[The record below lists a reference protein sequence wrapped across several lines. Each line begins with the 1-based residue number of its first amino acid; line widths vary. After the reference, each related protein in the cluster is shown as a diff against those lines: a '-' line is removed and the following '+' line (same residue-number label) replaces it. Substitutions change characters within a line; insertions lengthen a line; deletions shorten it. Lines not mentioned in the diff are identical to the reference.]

1 MMRIRR
7 RSRRCGRG
15 GVLFELLLAIAV
27 FAGAAAF
34 ALASVKSVFAALDRS
49 RREQMLID
57 VARSRMAQLECGMIS
72 LADLREFGQ
81 GVATTDGMSANEQ
94 LNTRDTAPQ
103 VEIQV
108 RTSRTEFTGL
118 SLVELTVSETI
129 DSATRFDETLS
140 FTLRQF
146 MPLGSQER

>member
-1 MMRIRR
+1 MMRSRR
-7 RSRRCGRG
+7 RSRRCERG

-57 VARSRMAQLECGMIS
+57 VARSRMTQLECGMIS
-72 LADLREFGQ
+72 LADLREFGP
-81 GVATTDGMSANEQ
+81 GAAMTDGISVNER
-94 LNTRDTAPQ
+94 LNTRDSAPQ

-108 RTSRTEFTGL
+108 QTRRTEFTEL
-118 SLVELTVSETI
+118 SLVELTVSEPIGPQTN
-129 DSATRFDETLS
+129 SDEALS
-140 FTLRQF
+140 FTLRQL
-146 MPLGSQER
+146 MPLRSQEQ